1 MDKSSLTATVLSLAM
16 ILAPAPTRAVELFVL
31 AGGSMTAS
39 LKDLGPRFEQ
49 ATGHKLSFHFAGTPE
64 LIKLAT
70 SGAPFD
76 LGVVPIEVMK
86 DAAARAKFASAAPVD
101 VARVGYGVAVRA
113 GAAKPDVSTP
123 DALRTALLKA
133 QSITFYPESAAGN
146 YVMRTFERLAILQA
160 MKAKLKAVAGP
171 GDIPKAV
178 ASGEAE
184 LGVFLTNVL
193 AAPGV
198 ELAGP
203 FPAEL
208 QNELVFVGAVAA
220 ETKNAEAAQA
230 FVDFLKTPEAAA
242 VLKAKGLTP
251 G

>member
-1 MDKSSLTATVLSLAM
+1 MEKLSLAAALLALAM
-16 ILAPAPTRAVELFVL
+16 VVSPAPAAELGVL

-39 LKDLGPRFEQ
+39 LKDLAPRFEQ
-49 ATGHKLSFHFAGTPE
+49 ATGHKLAFRFAGTPE

-70 SGAPFD
+70 SGEPFD
-76 LGVVPIEVMK
+76 LGVVPIDVMK
-86 DAAARAKFASAAPVD
+86 DAGARAKFAAAAPVD

-123 DALRTALLKA
+123 DALRATLLNA
-133 QSITFYPESAAGN
+133 QSITLYPESAAGN
-146 YVMRTFERLAILQA
+146 FVMRTFERLGIAQA
-160 MKAKLKAVAGP
+160 MKAKLKPQAGP
-171 GDIPKAV
+171 GDIAKAV

-220 ETKNAEAAQA
+220 ETKSAEAAKA
-230 FVDFLKTPEAAA
+230 LLDFLKTPDAAA

>member
-1 MDKSSLTATVLSLAM
+1 MTTSL
-16 ILAPAPTRAVELFVL
+16 PAAAAELTVL

-39 LKDLGPRFEQ
+39 LKDLGLRFEQ
-49 ATGHKLSFHFAGTPE
+49 ASGHKLTIRFAGTPE

-70 SGAPFD
+70 SAPFD
-76 LGVVPIEVMK
+76 LGVVPVDVMK
-86 DAAARAKFASAAPVD
+86 DAAARATFGPTVD

-113 GAAKPDVSTP
+113 GAVRPDIATP
-123 DALRTALLKA
+123 AALKAALLKA
-133 QSITFYPESAAGN
+133 QSITLYPESAAGAF
-146 YVMRTFERLAILQA
+146 VLKTFERLGIAA
-160 MKAKLKAVAGP
+160 EMKAKLKAQAAP

-178 ASGEAE
+178 ARGDAE

-193 AAPGV
+193 AGPGV
-198 ELAGP
+198 DVVGP

-220 ETKNAEAAQA
+220 QSKNAEAARA
-230 FVDFLKTPEAAA
+230 FIDYLTSPEAAA
-242 VLKAKGLTP
+242 VPKAKGMTP

>member
-1 MDKSSLTATVLSLAM
+1 MDKSSFAAAALSLATVLS
-16 ILAPAPTRAVELFVL
+16 PATARAAELTVL

-49 ATGHKLSFHFAGTPE
+49 ARGHKLAFQFAGTPE
-64 LIKLAT
+64 LIKRAT

-76 LGVVPIEVMK
+76 IGVVPIEVMK
-86 DAAARAKFASAAPVD
+86 DAAARAKFAAAAPVD
-101 VARVGYGVAVRA
+101 IARVGYGVAVRA
-113 GAAKPDVSTP
+113 GAAKPDLSTP
-123 DALRTALLKA
+123 DALRAALLKA

-146 YVMRTFERLAILQA
+146 YVMRTFERLAIAQA
-160 MKAKLKAVAGP
+160 MKAKLKPQASP
-171 GDIPKAV
+171 GDIAKAV

-184 LGVFLTNVL
+184 LGVFLMNVL

-203 FPAEL
+203 FPPEL

-220 ETKNAEAAQA
+220 ETKNAEAARA
-230 FVDFLKTPEAAA
+230 FVDYLRTPEATA